1 MTENQI
7 GDLIVASATK
17 VHSGLGPGLL
27 ENTYQVCLA
36 HELSQQHLTVRRQA
50 PIAIRYD
57 TLEIENAYRIDL
69 PVENSVA
76 IELKAVESI
85 LPIHRGQLLSYLR
98 LGNFNLGYLLIF
110 HTEHMRDGI
119 KRLVNGL

>member
-7 GDLIVASATK
+7 GDLIVASAMK
-17 VHSGLGPGLL
+17 VHSRLGPGLL
-27 ENTYQVCLA
+27 ENTYQMCLA
-36 HELSQQHLTVRRQA
+36 HELTQQRLTVRQQA

-69 PVENSVA
+69 LVENSVV
-76 IELKAVESI
+76 IELKALENI
-85 LPIHRGQLLSYLR
+85 LPVHRSQLLSYLR
-98 LGNFNLGYLLIF
+98 LGNFKLGYLLNF
-110 HTEHMRDGI
+110 HAEHMRDGI